1 MVNLNLLCART
12 SQTKATFTLFT
23 LAFLLFVGLIVP
35 TKSVVSQE
43 GKKIRDM
50 ILQDALRSLL
60 DVETPLSSEYKKMS
74 ASTHSYPSP
83 PEYMLELYARYQSG
97 QDPNADRRGDT
108 VRSIIPR
115 KGKLKEKNILVF
127 NLTGIRNSE
136 RIISSELHL
145 LRRRR
150 IKGSKWRRKQ
160 VIGFQIHLLDF
171 STVATSVLQ
180 KLEMSRHNDGW
191 QTYNVTKGVTAC
203 CNAKAD
209 GNCIFAAKLNVHRS
223 NGRYKSLDFFRAI
236 QKGSVPFLIIFSEDE
251 RNKRAFKGLEGR
263 HLPKESW
270 KMNTFPSFSNWE
282 DHERYENK
290 NHFNRS
296 RRSIWDNE
304 IPTDVIYSKQ
314 IKYPKSNALHFHK
327 GNKKQKPGLIPYS
340 EESHY
345 WKSFG
350 KSRNIRRKNKR
361 KRRRKNR
368 ILPQFFQPKSK
379 LVHKNDASRYNSYGS
394 YSQLCQRRK
403 LTVNFADIG
412 WSRWIIAPT
421 SLETN
426 YCVGLC
432 PFPLT
437 KEFRPSNHALIQSI
451 VNAIGLNP
459 DVPAPCC
466 VPDSLSSVTLL
477 YFDEDENVI
486 LKNYPNM
493 SVQNCACR

>member
-1 MVNLNLLCART
+1 ML
-12 SQTKATFTLFT
+12 
-23 LAFLLFVGLIVP
+23 
-35 TKSVVSQE
+35 
-43 GKKIRDM
+43 
-50 ILQDALRSLL
+50 LQDALRSLL
-60 DVETPLSSEYKKMS
+60 DVETSLSTESKKMTNS
-74 ASTHSYPSP
+74 PHSYPSP

-97 QDPNADRRGDT
+97 QDPSADKRGDT
-108 VRSIIPR
+108 VRSIVP
-115 KGKLKEKNILVF
+115 KK
-127 NLTGIRNSE
+127 GIRTTE

-150 IKGSKWRRKQ
+150 IKGSKRRRKQ
-160 VIGFQIHLLDF
+160 AIGFEIHLLDF
-171 STVATSVLQ
+171 RTVATSVLQ
-180 KLEMSRHNDGW
+180 KMDMSRHGNGW

-203 CNAKAD
+203 RNAKSD
-209 GNCIFAAKLNVHRS
+209 GNCIFAAKLKVHRS
-223 NGRYKSLDFFRAI
+223 NGKYKSLDFLRVLR
-236 QKGSVPFLIIFSEDE
+236 KGSTPFLIIFSENE
-251 RNKRAFKGLEGR
+251 KKKEAFKDLGGR
-263 HLPKESW
+263 YLRKENW
-270 KMNTFPSFSNWE
+270 KMNSFPSFLNWE
-282 DHERYENK
+282 DHEKYENI

-304 IPTDVIYSKQ
+304 IPSDVIYTNQ
-314 IKYPKSNALHFHK
+314 IKDPKSNAFHFHK
-327 GNKKQKPGLIPYS
+327 GNEKQKPGLIPYP

-361 KRRRKNR
+361 KRKRKNR
-368 ILPQFFQPKSK
+368 ILPQFFQPNNEPSYE
-379 LVHKNDASRYNSYGS
+379 NDASRYNTYGT

-466 VPDSLSSVTLL
+466 VPDSLTSVTLL